1 MSQLKFNTNFW
12 VGIIIMIMVM
22 IGLFYVAR
30 GIFTLL
36 AWAAPVLLILT
47 LIIRHQVILSY
58 GKMVLNLLKKNPLM
72 GVVAIILTII
82 GFPIVAFAL
91 FGKALLDRKI
101 DKLGDLREE
110 AYKDEFVEYEELE
123 DDSLQLPDM
132 EKPARS
138 DYDDLLSDQ

>member
-1 MSQLKFNTNFW
+1 MSQFKFNTNFW
-12 VGIIIMIMVM
+12 VGLIIMIMVM

-36 AWAAPVLLILT
+36 AWAAPVLLIIT

-72 GVVAIILTII
+72 GVVAIVLTII

-101 DKLGDLREE
+101 DKLGDLRQE
-110 AYKDEFVEYEELE
+110 AYKDEFVEYEEL
-123 DDSLQLPDM
+123 DDDALQLPDM
-132 EKPARS
+132 EKPSRS